1 MTNGERLAGGRSIAK
16 PVAVAGITAVLVATL
31 GGFATEIGPWYRS
44 LDKPSFQPP
53 DWLFGP
59 AWTVIYAFT
68 VVAAAKAWVAVAEH
82 PECDRLRKWMVG
94 LFAFN
99 IVLNILWS
107 LLFFRLRRPDWAMI
121 EVVFLWSS
129 IAALIWTLW
138 RVSRPAAWLLVPYQT
153 WVTFASI
160 LNIAVVQLNAPFARQ

>member
-1 MTNGERLAGGRSIAK
+1 MAGDLAAGKASIWK
-16 PVAVAGITAVLVATL
+16 PVAVAALAAVLVAAI

-44 LDKPSFQPP
+44 LVKPSFQPP

-68 VVAAAKAWVAVAEH
+68 VLSAAKAWVAVADR
-82 PECDRLRKWMVG
+82 PDSNRLRRWIVG

-107 LLFFRLRRPDWAMI
+107 LLFFTFRRPDWALF
-121 EVVFLWSS
+121 EVVFLWAS
-129 IAALIWTLW
+129 IAALIWTMW